1 MNWYVLI
8 TSPRM
13 ELNISNEL
21 KKIGINTFCP
31 MKTELRKW
39 SDRNKKVKVPLLPSM
54 VLVNLHDIDR
64 NKVFHVSGIK
74 RYLFYLNKP
83 AIVYEEEI
91 DILKNYDQLNY
102 IKIKKN
108 NFIDNEISQIPG
120 FENFSGKVIKR
131 SNNCIWIK
139 FKESNFNVKFDLV

>member
-21 KKIGINTFCP
+21 KKIGINSFCP
-31 MKTELRKW
+31 TKTEIRKW

-54 VLVNLHDIDR
+54 VLVNLYNIDR
-64 NKVFHVSGIK
+64 NKVFDIYGIK

-83 AIVYEEEI
+83 AVVYEEEI
-91 DILKNYDQLNY
+91 DILKNYDQL
-102 IKIKKN
+102 KICLLVEN
-108 NFIDNEISQIPG
+108 NLKI
-120 FENFSGKVIKR
+120 
-131 SNNCIWIK
+131 
-139 FKESNFNVKFDLV
+139 